1 MANSENLKPPINKR
15 STNEQREIRKKGGI
29 KSGEKRRE
37 RKKFKEL
44 LEIALQ
50 LPNEESGEQNDFA
63 IIAALIKKAANGD
76 TKAFELIR
84 DTIGE
89 KPTDKQEITGG
100 LEIQKVF
107 ITEKEQ
113 QETDKHIDDVIN
125 EQ

>member
-1 MANSENLKPPINKR
+1 MANSKNLKPNSERTP
-15 STNEQREIRKKGGI
+15 SELRENARKAGI

-37 RKKFKEL
+37 RKRLKEL

-50 LPNEESGEQNDFA
+50 LPNEETGEQNDFA
-63 IIAALIKKAANGD
+63 IVAALVKKAANGD

-89 KPTDKQEITGG
+89 KPTDKQQLTGG
-100 LEIQKVF
+100 VEIQKIF
-107 ITEKEQ
+107 ITEEERKAVE
-113 QETDKHIDDVIN
+113 KHINDVIN